1 MDKGEIILS
10 PDFWVILSAPAGS
23 GKTEWL
29 SKRFLEIIK
38 KENINPLKIL
48 AITFTEK
55 AAGEMKMRILSM
67 AKKFYPE
74 IYKKY
79 EEEFMMLRISTI
91 HSFCTNFLR
100 RFANEIGI
108 PLGFEILD
116 APSAKIYFDE
126 KVNEFILKRI
136 FKKKKEYEWLL
147 SASAFFKW
155 EKFINFLE
163 SFFNKRPL
171 SDNLF
176 YKISQFNEIINF
188 IPFEFENLKETL
200 EKVKKHVKSLEL
212 PDYNTLI
219 ENPDEVYK
227 IIKIKRKIEN
237 EIFDKE
243 LLKKFES
250 NLYNLFYFHL
260 TIYISLFFKEIL
272 EYYFKMKSYEAK
284 VDFADM
290 EFFAYQILNEGKI
303 EEIDN
308 LLEAFDEKT
317 SHILVD
323 EFQDTNLLQWKIIE
337 KLTEEWRSGFGAKF
351 EKGENTSLFIV
362 GDPMQSIYMFR
373 NANVKT
379 FKKAKSDIILWMGE
393 KAKEEN
399 LNENYRSLISIIDF
413 VNKIFSK
420 DKEILYVPFVKKRN
434 NEDKGF
440 VEIII
445 NEENDIEN
453 EIRAIARRIK
463 SLIGQEIVY
472 EKGTE
477 KKKKCEYRDIAIL
490 LRKRT
495 YLHFYEK
502 IFKEE
507 NIPYCII
514 GGIGFWN
521 EPEIHFLSNFVEF
534 LSEPSYNYGLY
545 ILLKSPLYGLKERE
559 ILEFKLKGE
568 NLLDSLPENIKGEIE
583 NIKKEIKNKGLTKSL
598 IDYLFKKGFFKYVG
612 SDIQKVKNILKF
624 LKIIFEL
631 EKKGENLSAISSLIR
646 KMRENEDEPRANIF
660 SEDMNAVRILTIH
673 KSKGLE
679 FGIVFVPQMHD
690 IKVEKRDVLAFDED
704 EKGYSFKIY
713 PSEKGK
719 IKFKF
724 YEEYI
729 KKLEEENKRILYVA
743 LTRARDGLIL
753 SGKYQENKKST
764 TSSNAFEY
772 IIRNAGIYKEG
783 DKYKTDLK
791 FENLRILKCEEIEE
805 REIKE
810 TEKVRKERI
819 DFERKIYL
827 PEKILYSSFSEYYS
841 EVFGQIMH
849 IILDSISR
857 GILVDEKIKIFLNN
871 LVYFKKVSKEIQ
883 EKFIKEIDLQ
893 IKILKENKIWEDI
906 ILPKENSFSEIEFVY
921 KENGEMKKGRIDRL
935 ILKGD
940 FAEIYDYKIS
950 LKKHDE
956 KTKEKIIKDSISKI
970 KLYKEAVK
978 NFFGIEKIKAYLI
991 FTKEGELREIN

>member
-38 KENINPLKIL
+38 REKINPLKIL

-55 AAGEMKMRILSM
+55 AAGEMKMRILSI
-67 AKKFYPE
+67 AKRYYKE
-74 IYKKY
+74 IYKQY

-100 RFANEIGI
+100 RFAYEIGI

-116 APSAKIYFDE
+116 SPTAKIYFDE
-126 KVNEFILKRI
+126 KIHEFILEKI
-136 FKKKKEYEWLL
+136 FKKKKEYDWLL

-155 EKFINFLE
+155 EKFINFLKD
-163 SFFNKRPL
+163 FFDKRPL

-176 YKISQFNEIINF
+176 YKISKLEEIMKF
-188 IPFEFENLKETL
+188 IPFEYEDLEESLKEI
-200 EKVKKHVKSLEL
+200 KKYVRNFEL

-219 ENPDEVYK
+219 ENPGEVYK
-227 IIKIKRKIEN
+227 IIKIKRRIES
-237 EIFDKE
+237 EAHDIEFF
-243 LLKKFES
+243 KKFENS
-250 NLYNLFYFHL
+250 LHNLFFFHL
-260 TIYISLFFKEIL
+260 TFYISLFFKEIL

-362 GDPMQSIYMFR
+362 GDLMQSIYMFR
-373 NANVKT
+373 NANVRT
-379 FKKAKSDIILWMGE
+379 FKKAKDDIILWMGE

-399 LNENYRSLISIIDF
+399 ITENYRSLESIIDF
-413 VNKIFSK
+413 VNKIFSNDK
-420 DKEILYVPFVKKRN
+420 DIDYAPFRKKRN
-434 NEDKGF
+434 NNEKGF

-445 NEENDIEN
+445 NEEGEVEN
-453 EIRAIARRIK
+453 EIKAIAQRIK
-463 SLIGQEIVY
+463 NLIGEEIVY
-472 EKGTE
+472 EKNSE
-477 KKKKCEYRDIAIL
+477 KKKRCEYKDIAIL

-495 YLHFYEK
+495 HLHLYEK

-514 GGIGFWN
+514 GGLGFWT

-534 LSEPSYNYGLY
+534 ISESSYNYGVYL
-545 ILLKSPLYGLKERE
+545 LLKSPIYKLKEEE
-559 ILEFKLKGE
+559 ILKLNSKDK
-568 NLLDSLPENIKGEIE
+568 NLFESLELDIKKEIE
-583 NIKKEIKNKGLTKSL
+583 ELKKEIKNKGLTKSL
-598 IDYLFKKGFFKYVG
+598 IDYLFKKEFFKYIG
-612 SDIQKVKNILKF
+612 SDIQRVKNVFKF
-624 LKIIFEL
+624 FKIIFEM
-631 EKKGENLSAISSLIR
+631 EKKGENISAIASFIR
-646 KMRENEDEPRANIF
+646 KMRENKDEPRANIF

-679 FGIVFVPQMHD
+679 FNIVFIPEMHE
-690 IKVEKRDVLAFDED
+690 IKVKREDALAFDED
-704 EKGYSFKIY
+704 EKGCFFKIY
-713 PSEKGK
+713 PFEKRK
-719 IKFKF
+719 IKSEF

-753 SGKYQENKKST
+753 SGKFGFKKPPDPSKD
-764 TSSNAFEY
+764 AFQY
-772 IIRNAGIYKEG
+772 VLYHAGVYKEG
-783 DKYKTDLK
+783 EEYKTRLE
-791 FENLRILKCEEIEE
+791 FENLRILRCEEIEGKK
-805 REIKE
+805 IKE
-810 TEKVRKERI
+810 IEKDKKERI

-827 PEKILYSSFSEYYS
+827 PEKIYYSSVSQYRSEF
-841 EVFGQIMH
+841 FGEIMH
-849 IILDSISR
+849 KIFDAVSK
-857 GILVDEKIKIFLNN
+857 GILKEENLEAFVNNLISPIKNFKKIK
-871 LVYFKKVSKEIQ
+871 KEIYS
-883 EKFIKEIDLQ
+883 Q
-893 IKILKENKIWEDI
+893 IKILKENKIWENI
-906 ILPKENSFSEIEFVY
+906 ILPRENSFSEIEFIY
-921 KENGEMKKGRIDRL
+921 KENGNIKKGRIDRL
-935 ILKGD
+935 ILKED

-950 LKKHDE
+950 FKKHDE
-956 KTKEKIIKDSISKI
+956 RTKEKIIRDSISQI

-978 NFFGIEKIKAYLI
+978 NFFKVKEIKAYLI
-991 FTKEGELREIN
+991 FTKEGEIREIE